1 MFDVGQARSEVLDC
15 PVMVVG
21 KESGDDESI
30 RSILDALRPRVQVQF
45 VGDCDRAR
53 RELGLTAAD
62 EPSEHDVRDR
72 PAALILCASL
82 EETAAEHLIG
92 ELKSDP
98 VLSLMPV
105 LVVPQDAAE
114 WPGTDLLNRYPH
126 LRVLDGTA
134 DARSVRKG
142 LTDLGMAWLLEKTS
156 AA

>member
-1 MFDVGQARSEVLDC
+1 MFDLGEARTEVLDC

-21 KESGDDESI
+21 KESGDDAPT
-30 RSILDALRPRVQVQF
+30 RSILETLKPRVQVQF
-45 VGDCDRAR
+45 VGDCEGAR
-53 RELGLTAAD
+53 QELGLTAAD
-62 EPSEHDVRDR
+62 QVSGPAARIR
-72 PAALILCASL
+72 PAAVVLCASL

-92 ELKSDP
+92 ALKSDP

-105 LVVPQDAAE
+105 LVVPRDAE
-114 WPGTDLLNRYPH
+114 KRPGTDWMNRYPH

-142 LTDLGMAWLLEKTS
+142 LTDLGMAWLLEETS